1 MRFKRNR
8 ITSTKLYVFQ
18 VWLGCFIFQGEKLL
32 LQQSEL
38 VPSSVTSRRS
48 ARGWR
53 GRQPR
58 ESGNMFINCSLKK
71 EKKSA
76 CQLGGRWQRKL
87 WMPLNLLKESNWK
100 QPSAY

>member
-71 EKKSA
+71 EKKCLPA
-76 CQLGGRWQRKL
+76 WRKVAEETL
-87 WMPLNLLKESNWK
+87 DATELT
-100 QPSAY
+100 